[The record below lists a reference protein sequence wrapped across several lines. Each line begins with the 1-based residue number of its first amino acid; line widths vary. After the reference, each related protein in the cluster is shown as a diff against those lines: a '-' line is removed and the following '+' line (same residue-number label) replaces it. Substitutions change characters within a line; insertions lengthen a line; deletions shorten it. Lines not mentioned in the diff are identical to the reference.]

1 LLHACE
7 TFLTKL
13 LPYTKFCF
21 FISPVSS
28 EIQMPYDE
36 LVTNLLH
43 GSIFL
48 QINDIIFLKFART
61 LTKSNMGTACILTK

>member
-21 FISPVSS
+21 FISPVFS
-28 EIQMPYDE
+28 EIQMSYDE

-43 GSIFL
+43 GSIFYKL
-48 QINDIIFLKFART
+48 
-61 LTKSNMGTACILTK
+61 MILYF